1 MEPETHK
8 EENKGKIYTR
18 LLVLLE
24 MDEGEE
30 FDQDEQAFMLGLL
43 EENGLITHDL
53 KLTQAGIKEYEK
65 MIAELEEETDED
77 E

>member
-1 MEPETHK
+1 MNESP
-8 EENKGKIYTR
+8 IDPR
-18 LLVLLE
+18 LLILLQ

-30 FDQDEQAFMLGLL
+30 FDQEEQAFMLGLL

-65 MIAELEEETDED
+65 MIAEIDEETDE
-77 E
+77 

>member
-1 MEPETHK
+1 
-8 EENKGKIYTR
+8 
-18 LLVLLE
+18 

-30 FDQDEQAFMLGLL
+30 FDQEEQAFMLGLL

-65 MIAELEEETDED
+65 MIAEIDEETDE
-77 E
+77 